1 MSSERALI
9 QMHSARQHFL
19 LGRYV
24 KRTPLLLHLA
34 LNNAILL
41 TSPTKYQTWDLLR
54 VMKKGFVGLCESFLT
69 SNPGYFITPVRVN
82 GSAIESYFSQM
93 KYAARGQLSAA
104 NYQSAQAA
112 IETSRAVS
120 TKRPR
125 EADYRDAGLN
135 IHPVQLAKKAKKS
148 KSK

>member
-1 MSSERALI
+1 MKNGFEGMC
-9 QMHSARQHFL
+9 QNFL
-19 LGRYV
+19 A
-24 KRTPLLLHLA
+24 T
-34 LNNAILL
+34 
-41 TSPTKYQTWDLLR
+41 
-54 VMKKGFVGLCESFLT
+54 
-69 SNPGYFITPVRVN
+69 NPGYFITPVRVN

-135 IHPVQLAKKAKKS
+135 IYPVQLKKKIKKS
-148 KSK
+148 SSGNWV